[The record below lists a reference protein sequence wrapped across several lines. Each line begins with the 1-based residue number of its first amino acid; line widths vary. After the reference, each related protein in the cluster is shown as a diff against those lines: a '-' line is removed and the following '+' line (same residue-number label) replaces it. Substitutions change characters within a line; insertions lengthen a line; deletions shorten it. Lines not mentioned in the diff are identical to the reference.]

1 MSVHEDLISALLPSP
16 EDCRT
21 RAASIRAANPGL
33 ESTALVM
40 KAIKTAKSWA
50 AGVGAASGVVAN
62 PLAMLPAAS
71 AEIGYVL
78 RAEAAL
84 TGVIAAL
91 LDPPSLDD
99 PEAFSADILSVVF
112 PGAVSQALRELGV
125 KAGQA
130 TTRTLIRKYVSKGV
144 LRAIIKFAARWLG
157 IKLTQKA
164 ILTKAI
170 PLVGALIGG
179 AWNWI
184 EVERIGRRA
193 MAYYEEQTE

>member
-1 MSVHEDLISALLPSP
+1 MMSVHEDLISALLPSP
-16 EDCRT
+16 EDCRA
-21 RAASIRAANPGL
+21 RAASIRAANPRL

-91 LDPPSLDD
+91 LDPPSL
-99 PEAFSADILSVVF
+99 SARVCSGRSSSSPPGGWGSSSRRRRSSPKQSLSLVRSSAA
-112 PGAVSQALRELGV
+112 PGTGSKWSASAGGRWPTTKSKRRKAKGSALRLSDFRA
-125 KAGQA
+125 AGAQPRR
-130 TTRTLIRKYVSKGV
+130 RTQGDS
-144 LRAIIKFAARWLG
+144 
-157 IKLTQKA
+157 
-164 ILTKAI
+164 
-170 PLVGALIGG
+170 
-179 AWNWI
+179 
-184 EVERIGRRA
+184 
-193 MAYYEEQTE
+193 